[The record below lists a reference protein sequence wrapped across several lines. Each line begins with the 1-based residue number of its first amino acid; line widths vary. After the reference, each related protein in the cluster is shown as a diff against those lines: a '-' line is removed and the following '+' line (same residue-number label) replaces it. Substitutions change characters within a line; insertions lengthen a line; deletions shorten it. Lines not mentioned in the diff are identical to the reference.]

1 VGIICHRRRIR
12 YAAIALASA
21 LCGNALAADELTDSF
36 VKRLRELNPKVAVTP
51 KADDELQVTL
61 GESSGVIYL
70 GNVRRQCRIEPDR
83 CKADTE
89 TLAQSTLRSLGPATP
104 AAVGNLRYVLR
115 PKAYVD
121 QIKLTLA
128 GQEPDAEKQQQK
140 QPLVRRIADDVWAVL
155 VLDSPDSVS
164 PTTLAAFKGQDLTAA
179 QLWDAAAA
187 NLLTEVASL
196 KPDRLDDK
204 RPVFWRFAPLLQHRM
219 DHHAA
224 VGPVCSRAGRSHGLG
239 LCLRWRRGDL
249 SARRCH
255 APELLRRCVQAL
267 RAACQ
272 AAGQR
277 QTDPLDSRIQDLAST
292 LGVRPCGAGAP
303 RIGRRR

>member
-1 VGIICHRRRIR
+1 MPSGTNRSPKLWLCS
-12 YAAIALASA
+12 ALVSA
-21 LCGNALAADELTDSF
+21 LCGHALAADELTDSF
-36 VKRLRELNPKVAVTP
+36 VKRLRELNPKVAITP

-128 GQEPDAEKQQQK
+128 GQEPDEAVRQQK

-164 PTTLAAFKGQDLTAA
+164 PTTLAAFKGQGLTAA

-187 NLLTEVASL
+187 NLLTEVTSL
-196 KPDRLDDK
+196 KPERLDDK
-204 RPVFWRFAPLLQHRM
+204 RPVFGVSRHYYSTAWITTPLWSQFASVQGARTAWACVYDGDAAIFLLDDATHLSFFEGVCKRFVQRAKRPVSDKLIRWTAESKTWQAP
-219 DHHAA
+219 
-224 VGPVCSRAGRSHGLG
+224 
-239 LCLRWRRGDL
+239 
-249 SARRCH
+249 
-255 APELLRRCVQAL
+255 
-267 RAACQ
+267 
-272 AAGQR
+272 
-277 QTDPLDSRIQDLAST
+277 
-292 LGVRPCGAGAP
+292 
-303 RIGRRR
+303 